1 MRPDEVYRLARDAG
15 LDDPAAI
22 IATAIAWS
30 ESQLRP
36 DAVGDENLEDE
47 KWGPSVGLWQVRSLR
62 AHTGTGLDRDRH
74 RLTDPAFNARSMGAI
89 SARGSDWS
97 PWTDYRNGKYRAY
110 LDDVV
115 EAADGAGPMSPTGIV
130 LAVAA
135 ELEELGVP
143 VQFVPGWQG
152 RGRPYSFNPRG
163 VVCHHTATKGYS
175 YDYPSLGIVRDGR
188 SDLPG
193 PLSQFGIG
201 RHTGTV
207 YVIAAG
213 YANHAGGGGWGG
225 LTGNGSTWGI
235 EAENDGIGE
244 EWGPEMLGAYLA
256 LVTALCRH
264 TGIDAD
270 MVCRHAEWSDGGKI
284 DTATAPMNDGD
295 WIRAQV
301 AARLAA
307 PEPDEEEDM
316 ALPIFGDSPEGR
328 PYAFWMIDGAFKK
341 KLHTSAVWEEAQA
354 MAQEAGLPA
363 PKHVGKIPLALF
375 DALIDMD
382 ELPLVTKAKAEG

>member
-1 MRPDEVYRLARDAG
+1 MTPTEVYQLCRDAG
-15 LDDPAAI
+15 LGHEQAI
-22 IATAIAWS
+22 TATAIAWA
-30 ESQLRP
+30 ESGLNP
-36 DAVGDENLEDE
+36 AAVGDMALVDTV
-47 KWGPSVGLWQVRSLR
+47 WGVSLGLFQIRSLH
-62 AHTGTGLDRDRH
+62 AHTGTGKERDAN
-74 RLTDPAFNARSMGAI
+74 RLRDPAFNARSMFAI
-89 SARGSDWS
+89 SDGGTDWT
-97 PWTDYRNGKYRAY
+97 PWSVFKNGAYRQY

-115 EAADGAGPMSPTGIV
+115 DAIDGDEPMTPTAIV
-130 LAVAA
+130 LVVAA

-143 VQFVPGWQG
+143 VQFVPRWQG
-152 RGRPYSFNPRG
+152 RGRPYRFNPRG

-213 YANHAGGGGWGG
+213 YANHAGGGGWAG
-225 LTGNGSTWGI
+225 LTGNGAAWGI

-307 PEPDEEEDM
+307 PEPNEEEDM

-341 KLHTSAVWEEAQA
+341 KLHTSAVWDEAQE
-354 MAQEAGLPA
+354 MARDANLPA
-363 PKHVGKIPLALF
+363 PKHIGQIPLALF
-375 DALIDMD
+375 DALIDVD
-382 ELPLVTKAKAEG
+382 ELARKVAT